1 MMNLEIK
8 ETDKNLAEVINNTNI
23 DDQVVV
29 LFTQNNSNEDEIKSI
44 IMHNA
49 GMENLSDPN
58 WTGIANSINDLANRN
73 ILMANIN
80 EMSLKTI
87 ISKLKDNNIKIKSV
101 LVDNIEELKLSKDYA
116 ELESFLIASGANIIA
131 CS

>member
-1 MMNLEIK
+1 MANLLIK
-8 ETDKNLAEVINNTNI
+8 ETDKKLAEVINNTNI

-29 LFTQNNSNEDEIKSI
+29 LFTQNTSNEDQVKSI

-58 WTGIANSINDLANRN
+58 WAGIANSINDLANRN

-80 EMSLKTI
+80 DMNLKTI
-87 ISKLKDNNIKIKSV
+87 VSKLKDNNIKVKSV
-101 LVDNIEELKLSKDYA
+101 LVDDIQKLKSAMDYA

>member
-1 MMNLEIK
+1 MANLLIK
-8 ETDKNLAEVINNTNI
+8 ETEKNLAEIISNSNINEQI
-23 DDQVVV
+23 VV
-29 LFTQNNSNEDEIKSI
+29 LFTQNTSNEDEIKSI

-80 EMSLKTI
+80 DMSLSTI
-87 ISKLKDNNIKIKSV
+87 VSKLKNNNIKVKSV
-101 LVDNIEELKLSKDYA
+101 LVDNIEKLKSASDYA
-116 ELESFLIASGANIIA
+116 ELESFLISSGANIII

>member
-1 MMNLEIK
+1 MENLLIK
-8 ETDKNLAEVINNTNI
+8 ETDKKLAEVINNTNI

-58 WTGIANSINDLANRN
+58 WADIANSINDLANRN

-80 EMSLKTI
+80 DMNLKSI
-87 ISKLKDNNIKIKSV
+87 VSKLKDNNIKVKSV
-101 LVDNIEELKLSKDYA
+101 LVDNIEELKSSKDYA